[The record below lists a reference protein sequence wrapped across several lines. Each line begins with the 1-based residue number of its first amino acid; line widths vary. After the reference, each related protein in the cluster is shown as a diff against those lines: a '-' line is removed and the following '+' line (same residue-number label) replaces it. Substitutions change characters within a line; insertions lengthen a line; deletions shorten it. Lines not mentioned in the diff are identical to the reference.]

1 MSNTLQEVCYSPTCS
16 RAQAF
21 PRPWM
26 IKLQSGHKKGGHPW
40 HIQTKHSHVR
50 IAAQALPLALLSRS
64 SLLPR
69 ASPMSPGV
77 VPTAGQSKNKSAVAG
92 MAAEAE
98 ATDSRGK
105 CTLQYAPLA
114 ARTPRSPSSPE
125 TGARCTA
132 LTATLNRG
140 GRDKGSS

>member
-1 MSNTLQEVCYSPTCS
+1 MLFPDLFFT
-16 RAQAF
+16 QAF

-26 IKLQSGHKKGGHPW
+26 IRLQSGHKKGGHPW
-40 HIQTKHSHVR
+40 HIQTKPSLAR
-50 IAAQALPLALLSRS
+50 IAAQASPLALPSRS
-64 SLLPR
+64 SSLPR

-77 VPTAGQSKNKSAVAG
+77 VPTAGQPKNKSAVAG
-92 MAAEAE
+92 MAVEVEAE

-125 TGARCTA
+125 TGAQCTA